1 MDEIDFLVVVAFLPV
16 LMLLALIQL
25 DCIQRR
31 SSKAVQRQHQH

>member
-1 MDEIDFLVVVAFLPV
+1 V